1 MESSAC
7 LGSLFGRRTFPPR
20 SLASDLQPQPCA
32 SRHRCSRLGPRNRLS
47 PLDRDCLRAQTISCL
62 RVRLVITITRHSRIL
77 RPRCLTGPNACKK
90 SLFSLLSSPRIAHP
104 TARHSACPSQSF
116 HVAQGLSLFLGPD
129 AFCRESPQAFL
140 SALAVICVWRL
151 PACPLATAS
160 SLFHLSSPGFGGTF
174 QHPLQS

>member
-1 MESSAC
+1 MK
-7 LGSLFGRRTFPPR
+7 
-20 SLASDLQPQPCA
+20 
-32 SRHRCSRLGPRNRLS
+32 
-47 PLDRDCLRAQTISCL
+47 
-62 RVRLVITITRHSRIL
+62 LVITITRHSRIL
-77 RPRCLTGPNACKK
+77 RPRCLTGPNGCEE

-160 SLFHLSSPGFGGTF
+160 SLFHLFSTGFGGTF
-174 QHPLQS
+174 PHTLQSPACPHHYSCSYARLKGALCRPHRKPLPILGAILLASRRRTASGSVGVVMARMKSHPSGT